1 MSEYENKTM
10 RTLESDMSQSMP
22 QVNAEAQVANA
33 IVGLLNEQAQHVN
46 ADVAA
51 RLSTAR
57 GQAVN
62 QLAERQRQGASYHG
76 VNHSGNVLQLFG
88 GHVGQYLGHH
98 RFMSFMLVGAAILI
112 AFFAAEQFGFNNN
125 LEHSDAFLLASDLPP
140 EAYADKGFDTW
151 LDTTAD

>member
-10 RTLESDMSQSMP
+10 RTLESDMSQNM
-22 QVNAEAQVANA
+22 QQANAEAQVANA
-33 IVGLLNEQAQHVN
+33 IVGLLDGQVQHID
-46 ADVAA
+46 AEFAG

-57 GQAVN
+57 GLAVN
-62 QLAERQRQGASYHG
+62 RLVERQAQMASAHG
-76 VNHSGNVLQLFG
+76 IGRSGNVLQLFG
-88 GHVGQYLGHH
+88 GYVGQYLGHH